1 MKKNSIMKKKY
12 IQPGMSVLQIEPLS
26 VLAASATIG
35 KASDKGYRE
44 DVYKDMWGNPDDKT
58 IWAD

>member
-12 IQPGMSVLQIEPLS
+12 IQPRMSVLQIEHLS
-26 VLAASATIG
+26 VLATSATIG
-35 KASDKGYRE
+35 IASDEDYRE
-44 DVYKDMWGNPDDKT
+44 DVYEDMWESPDDKT

>member
-12 IQPGMSVLQIEPLS
+12 IQPRMSVLQIEHLS

-35 KASDKGYRE
+35 IASDEDYRE
-44 DVYKDMWGNPDDKT
+44 DVYEDMWEKPDDKT

>member
-35 KASDKGYRE
+35 KVSDKDYRE

>member
-35 KASDKGYRE
+35 KASDKDYRE

>member
-1 MKKNSIMKKKY
+1 MKKKY

-35 KASDKGYRE
+35 KASYNDYRE
-44 DVYKDMWGNPDDKT
+44 DVYKDMWGKPDDKT